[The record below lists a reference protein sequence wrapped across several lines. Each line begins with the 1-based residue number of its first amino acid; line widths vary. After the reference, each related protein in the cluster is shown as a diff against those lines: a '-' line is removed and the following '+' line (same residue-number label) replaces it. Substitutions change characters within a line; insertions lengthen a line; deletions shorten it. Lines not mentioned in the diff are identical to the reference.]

1 MMKLTI
7 LALLM
12 IGLASAAGAADQP
25 TKKKAAPAP
34 AKIREITVPAGA
46 VEIEPYTYRYTDP
59 NGKSWLYRKTPFGVM
74 RAEEKPVSAEDAKK
88 AQDEKDRLIESTS
101 AVEDGDSV
109 RFARQT
115 PFGRSEWRRTK
126 TQLNEVEQ
134 AAWNRELQKRAVVES
149 ATKD

>member
-1 MMKLTI
+1 MKLTI

-12 IGLASAAGAADQP
+12 IGLASTAEAADKAPSQ
-25 TKKKAAPAP
+25 KKAAPAP
-34 AKIREITVPAGA
+34 AKAREITIPAGA
-46 VEIEPYTYRYTDP
+46 VAIDPYTYRYTDAD
-59 NGKSWLYRKTPFGVM
+59 GKNWLYRKTPFGVM
-74 RAEEKPVSAEDAKK
+74 RAEDKPVSAEEAKK

-109 RFARQT
+109 RFTRQT
-115 PFGRSEWRRTK
+115 PFGRSEWRRAK

>member
-1 MMKLTI
+1 MKLTI

-25 TKKKAAPAP
+25 PKKKAGP
-34 AKIREITVPAGA
+34 AKVREITIPAGA

-59 NGKSWLYRKTPFGVM
+59 SGKSWLYRKTPFGVM
-74 RAEEKPVSAEDAKK
+74 RAEDKPVSAEDAKK

-126 TQLNEVEQ
+126 TQLNEVER
-134 AAWNRELQKRAVVES
+134 AAWNRELQKRAVIES
-149 ATKD
+149 STKD